1 LQHATIKPSS
11 ARPSRSRASQEHA
24 ARAPGGAAPAAA
36 HSARPAVSLMP
47 TVQCKVVIGRPNDPY
62 EREADAA
69 SARVSAGQLVPA
81 VSTLPPGGL
90 AVAQRQPESDETPS
104 SPEPESEAPQ
114 SDAPAS
120 EAAESDTSE
129 PEASEP
135 EPSGDAEPVQRAAS
149 GSAELPRIEP
159 EVAEKEPEQ
168 QPARTIEVQRAE
180 REGSAEEE
188 EESGDLEEAAEGP
201 EAESESA
208 QPEAAEE
215 ATEGGD
221 EAGPPAEEPV
231 QESGT
236 TPATPVMASAAAR
249 AIRTKDDGEPM
260 RGDTRRTLESRMGV
274 QLGDVRVH
282 EGAAARESAKTM
294 NARAFTHGRDI
305 FMGPGESQRD
315 VRLMAHETTHVLQQN
330 AIVRRKPLEEDDEDE
345 EKKETAKEG
354 EGEAKKGTEQT
365 SAKAPQKAPE
375 KAPEKT
381 VEKAA
386 ATTPTAEPAAVPPAA
401 APSAPGPAGAA
412 GPVAVPAV
420 EPKGAGK
427 AAKGEAVA
435 PGGGPKKAAP
445 EPAAAAASPE
455 ADPRY
460 KAVIARVEKKAKMTR
475 AHEPAATKVSA
486 ARKAAVP
493 PANDRKSRAQ
503 ASQVDVMA
511 AQEPEKPK
519 PQDFLSLL
527 RAKLAEIA
535 PSNMEQT
542 ADFKNSG
549 KAGAMKASLTAEVS
563 AQKEQST
570 AGIEGAAKAEPD
582 EASVEATTETP
593 LGPEEADKKTPAVD
607 AEEVLPEPKSD
618 EEVSVKANQDEA
630 EQAMA
635 ENDVDE
641 EQLREANEP
650 QFAAVADAKAEL
662 DAHVESVPEEYRAAE
677 DAELAASRAELG
689 AEEKKSA
696 SDLKQTRERSK
707 KSVSSKQE
715 EAKKREEAERK
726 KVADDIEGMYQKTR
740 KAVEAKLA
748 GLDSEVDTM
757 FDAGEKTARERFEA
771 YVDKRMSDYKWDR
784 YISQLGGS
792 LLWASDK
799 LFGMPDEVNRFYEEG
814 RDQYLADMDVVLVRI
829 ATTVETRLKEAK
841 DEIAKGREAI
851 AKYVRELPKTL
862 QKAGEDA
869 EKSVGSRFE
878 ELETSVNSKK
888 DALVEKLATKA
899 KEARGKLDDRIK
911 ALKAANQGLLDA
923 LLAKLMEIVLILKNF
938 KEKISSLFQEG
949 AGVVRKIV
957 KAPVK
962 FLKNLLAA
970 VKLGFSQF
978 KDNIL
983 EHLKKGLLGWLFGA
997 LAGAGIEIPSEF
1009 SVKAIFGLVMQVLGI
1024 TRERMRAKLVKLIGE
1039 KNVGRIEMAWT
1050 FVSKLIEEGPA
1061 GLWAKIQEFLHDLK
1075 EKVMEGV
1082 REFVITAIV
1091 KAAVLWLISLFNPV
1105 SALLK
1110 AIKAIYDVVMFFVE
1124 RIDQILEIV
1133 QAIVKS
1139 VGKIVAGQI
1148 GDAANWVEKVMG
1160 RAVPVV
1166 ISFLAAILGLG
1177 GISGK
1182 IKGVILKLQD
1192 RVDKAIDKVIKKVVK
1207 SLKKFVKKGKAAVK
1221 KGYEKVKNFLFPK
1234 KKFQAGE
1241 ESHTIYVDPKSSPP
1255 RAMIAT
1261 TPAQID
1267 KFLDSL
1273 TTRPGVQGK
1282 AAKLARIRTA
1292 KGRVPGMRQ
1301 LIKQVEKA
1309 AKGKKQRNTTALTK
1323 RLADV
1328 ETELAKD
1335 LQFILAG
1342 VKSAKSDV
1350 EKYRLEGLVATYA
1363 TMPRQKGDRMTPDHQ
1378 PAKSV
1383 LSVIGKMKDFKGTRA
1398 EKVGKAGGVPE
1409 GVSINIFHDRHVA
1422 GRTYGGKGKTT
1433 KGQFSKKLADNL
1445 KGVTD
1450 RGKRQDVAISLVR
1463 GELRSDAKAMENVYG
1478 DTKGAF
1484 YKDVTDD
1491 KLKSAIKT
1499 QGKAGL
1505 NRIRAQDLD
1514 SLKQ

>member
-1 LQHATIKPSS
+1 VQHASIKLLST
-11 ARPSRSRASQEHA
+11 RLGRSRATHEHTG
-24 ARAPGGAAPAAA
+24 RAHGAGAPAAA
-36 HSARPAVSLMP
+36 HSARPAMSLMP
-47 TVQCKVVIGRPNDPY
+47 TVQCKVTIGRPNDPY

-104 SPEPESEAPQ
+104 SPEPESEATQPE
-114 SDAPAS
+114 APAT
-120 EAAESDTSE
+120 EATESDTSE
-129 PEASEP
+129 SEASEP
-135 EPSGDAEPVQRAAS
+135 EPSGEAEFVQRAAS
-149 GSAELPRIEP
+149 GSAEPTPIEA

-168 QPARTIEVQRAE
+168 QPGRTIEVQRAE
-180 REGSAEEE
+180 AEGSAEEK
-188 EESGDLEEAAEGP
+188 SDTEEAAGGP
-201 EAESESA
+201 EETEPAE
-208 QPEAAEE
+208 PEAAEE
-215 ATEGGD
+215 SSEGGD

-236 TPATPVMASAAAR
+236 TPATPVMASAAAS
-249 AIRTKDDGEPM
+249 AIRKKEEGEPM
-260 RGDTRRTLESRMGV
+260 RGDTRRTLELRMGV

-282 EGAAARESAKTM
+282 EGPAARESAKAL
-294 NARAFTHGRDI
+294 NARAFTHGKDI
-305 FMGPGESQRD
+305 WLGPGESQRD

-330 AIVRRKPLEEDDEDE
+330 AIVRRKPAEEEEDDD
-345 EKKETAKEG
+345 EKKEEEERDT
-354 EGEAKKGTEQT
+354 GTETKGDAKAAEKSPEKAPATT
-365 SAKAPQKAPE
+365 SAKAPE
-375 KAPEKT
+375 KAE
-381 VEKAA
+381 
-386 ATTPTAEPAAVPPAA
+386 TTPSVEPAAAAPTAAPAA
-401 APSAPGPAGAA
+401 TGAPSSAAGA
-412 GPVAVPAV
+412 VA
-420 EPKGAGK
+420 EPKD
-427 AAKGEAVA
+427 AAKGAKGESAA
-435 PGGGPKKAAP
+435 PGAAKTPAAP
-445 EPAAAAASPE
+445 EPAAAAAAPE

-460 KAVIARVEKKAKMTR
+460 KAVMARVEKTAKMTR
-475 AHEPAATKVSA
+475 AHEPAEAKVSA
-486 ARKAAVP
+486 AREAAVP
-493 PANDRKSRAQ
+493 PANERKSKAQ
-503 ASQVDVMA
+503 ANQVDVMA

-527 RAKLAEIA
+527 RAKIAEIA

-542 ADFKNSG
+542 EDFKKSG
-549 KAGAMKASLTAEVS
+549 KAGKLKESLIAEVS

-570 AGIEGAAKAEPD
+570 AGIEGAAKKEPD
-582 EASVEATTETP
+582 EAGVEATEETP
-593 LGPEEADKKTPAVD
+593 LGPETPDKKTPAVD
-607 AEEVLPEPKSD
+607 AEEVLPEPKGE
-618 EEVSVKANQDEA
+618 EEVSVKENQDAA

-635 ENDVDE
+635 ENDIDE

-662 DAHVESVPEEYRAAE
+662 DEHVASVPEEYRAAE
-677 DAELAASRAELG
+677 DAELSASRAELG

-696 SDLKQTRERSK
+696 SDLKQTRDRSK

-740 KAVEAKLA
+740 KAVEDKLA
-748 GLDSEVDTM
+748 GLDSEVDTI

-784 YISQLGGS
+784 YVSQVGGS

-814 RDQYLADMDVVLVRI
+814 RDQYVADMDVVLVRI
-829 ATTVETRLKEAK
+829 ATTVESRLKEAK
-841 DEIAKGREAI
+841 DEIARGKEAI
-851 AKYVRELPKTL
+851 AKYVKELPKAL
-862 QKAGEDA
+862 KNAGEEA

-899 KEARGKLDDRIK
+899 KEARGKLDERIK

-949 AGVVRKIV
+949 AGVVRQIV
-957 KAPVK
+957 KKPVK

-983 EHLKKGLLGWLFGA
+983 DHLKKGLLGWLFGA

-1024 TRERMRAKLVKLIGE
+1024 TRERMRKKLVKLIGE
-1039 KNVGRIEMAWT
+1039 KNVSRIEMAWE
-1050 FVSKLIEEGPA
+1050 FVSKLIEIGPA
-1061 GLWAKIQEFLHDLK
+1061 GLWEKIQEFLTDLK

-1148 GDAANWVEKVMG
+1148 GDAASWVEKVMG

-1182 IKGVILKLQD
+1182 IKKVIEKLQD
-1192 RVDKAIDKVIKKVVK
+1192 RVDKAIDKVIKKIVK

-1241 ESHTIYVDPKSSPP
+1241 ESHTIYIDPKTSPP
-1255 RAMIAT
+1255 RPMIAT

-1273 TTRPGVQGK
+1273 TTRPGVKGK
-1282 AAKLARIRTA
+1282 AAKIARINTA
-1292 KGRVPGMRQ
+1292 KGRVPVMRN
-1301 LIKQVEKA
+1301 LVKQVEKA
-1309 AKGKKQRNTTALTK
+1309 AKGKKQRNTTKLTQ
-1323 RLADV
+1323 RLAEV

-1342 VKSAKSDV
+1342 VKSGKSDQ
-1350 EKYRLEGLVATYA
+1350 EKYRLEGMVATYE

-1378 PAKSV
+1378 PQKSV
-1383 LSVIGKMKDFKGTRA
+1383 LSVIATRKFFTGREA
-1398 EKVGKAGGVPE
+1398 EKVGKAGGVPK
-1409 GVSINIFHDRHVA
+1409 GISINIFHDRHVA

-1433 KGQFSKKLADNL
+1433 KGQFTSKLNAKLVGAAD
-1445 KGVTD
+1445 D
-1450 RGKRQDVAISLVR
+1450 DKRRSIAISLVR
-1463 GELRSDAKAMENVYG
+1463 DELRSDANAMEKVYN

-1491 KLKSAIKT
+1491 KLKSAIRT

-1514 SLKQ
+1514 ALKK